1 MQVINNKWFNAR
13 CLRSLIKGP
22 LARGEENLLVKDTI
36 LDRGWDLSYLSF
48 DLPLDIKNAILSTP
62 FHRFLDREDQRS
74 WNSNL
79 NGNFNPKNAYLLAV
93 GEKGTLDF
101 KGK

>member
-1 MQVINNKWFNAR
+1 MQVINNKWLNAG
-13 CLRSLIKGP
+13 CLRSLIEGL
-22 LARGEENLLVKDTI
+22 LARGEENLLVKDTV
-36 LDRGWDLSYLSF
+36 LDGGWDLSYLSF

-74 WNSNL
+74 WNSSL
-79 NGNFNPKNAYLLAV
+79 NGNFDPKNAYLLAV
-93 GEKGTLDF
+93 GEKGTPDF